1 MTSSHHEYNSIL
13 VLDDEFDIVTIIKH
27 DLERHGFHVLS
38 FTDPHLALK
47 DFQINAENYDL
58 IISDVRMPGMNGF
71 EFLRKVKEIRPDI
84 KVFLMTAFEINNLE
98 FSNVIPSIKVDEFV
112 PKPITM
118 EKLGI
123 IIKKHLKVF

>member
-1 MTSSHHEYNSIL
+1 MTYSHHEYNSIL

-27 DLERHGFHVLS
+27 DLERHGFCVLS

-47 DFQINAENYDL
+47 DFQINAEKYDL

>member
-27 DLERHGFHVLS
+27 DLERHGFRVLS
-38 FTDPHLALK
+38 FTDPHLALR
-47 DFQINAENYDL
+47 DFQLNAENYDL

>member
-27 DLERHGFHVLS
+27 DLERHGFRVLS
-38 FTDPHLALK
+38 FTDPHLALE
-47 DFQINAENYDL
+47 DFKINAENYDL

-118 EKLGI
+118 KKLGI
-123 IIKKHLKVF
+123 IIKKHLEVF